1 MEPLTGKNHF
11 ELFGLPVAFEIDL
24 EDLSLRYRDLQRA
37 VHPDRFANASD
48 LEKRLSLQQTALINE
63 AFQTLKSPLP
73 RARYLLQLNGITLD
87 DNSTAMD
94 PGFLMEQM
102 ELREE
107 VGEVRSK
114 DDPFAELNK
123 LRDRIEGK
131 ERDLVESLRQLFNS
145 GDDLENGKDLV
156 RRMQFMQRL
165 LSELDELEETL
176 VHEAG

>member
-37 VHPDRFANASD
+37 VHPDRFANATD

-63 AFQTLKSPLP
+63 AFQTIKSPLP
-73 RARYLLQLNGITLD
+73 RARYLLELNGINLD

-107 VGEVRSK
+107 VGDVRGK